1 MTSTKGQFLT
11 LWVLWPPQCLALIG
25 CWVAGSYDFEDRRP
39 VPHSLSKD
47 IMAEPGA
54 GSVSNKTARVVT
66 GREGGAHVPRPGCVE
81 RGAGLVYRLRLSS
94 RDTASRSTSSVKHVW
109 CVALQLRQPLERRSR
124 CGTLRTGQ
132 RRRHGIYG
140 TSLAV
145 TRGLVL
151 CATAN

>member
-1 MTSTKGQFLT
+1 MAAAG
-11 LWVLWPPQCLALIG
+11 QCLALIG

-47 IMAEPGA
+47 IMAKPGV

-66 GREGGAHVPRPGCVE
+66 GRGGGTRAKAGVRRTG
-81 RGAGLVYRLRLSS
+81 GGLVYRLRLSS
-94 RDTASRSTSSVKHVW
+94 RDTASRSTTSVKHVW

-124 CGTLRTGQ
+124 CGGTRRTGQ

-145 TRGLVL
+145 ARGLVL